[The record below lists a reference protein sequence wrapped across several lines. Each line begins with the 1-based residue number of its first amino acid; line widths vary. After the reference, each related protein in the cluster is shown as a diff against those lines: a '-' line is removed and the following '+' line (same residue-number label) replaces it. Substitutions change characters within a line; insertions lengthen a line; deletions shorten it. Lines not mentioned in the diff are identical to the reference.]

1 MDEISYVIP
10 CKNIHV
16 YKNSFIIIT
25 KSDELP
31 VYKKNIVGRSEFSN
45 NIQNI
50 SDLGHVQE
58 FLRLPL
64 SYAMLKYHQM
74 VSTNDIT

>member
-31 VYKKNIVGRSEFSN
+31 VYKKNIVGRSEFTN

-50 SDLGHVQE
+50 SDLGHVHS
-58 FLRLPL
+58 F
-64 SYAMLKYHQM
+64 
-74 VSTNDIT
+74 

>member
-31 VYKKNIVGRSEFSN
+31 VYKKNIVDRSEFSN

-50 SDLGHVQE
+50 SDLGHVQS
-58 FLRLPL
+58 F
-64 SYAMLKYHQM
+64 
-74 VSTNDIT
+74 

>member
-31 VYKKNIVGRSEFSN
+31 VYKKKHSWQI
-45 NIQNI
+45 
-50 SDLGHVQE
+50 
-58 FLRLPL
+58 
-64 SYAMLKYHQM
+64 
-74 VSTNDIT
+74 

>member
-10 CKNIHV
+10 CNNTHV

-31 VYKKNIVGRSEFSN
+31 VYKKNIVSRSEFSN

-50 SDLGHVQE
+50 SDLGHVQS
-58 FLRLPL
+58 F
-64 SYAMLKYHQM
+64 
-74 VSTNDIT
+74 

>member
-31 VYKKNIVGRSEFSN
+31 VYKKNIVSRSEFSN

-50 SDLGHVQE
+50 SDLGHVQS
-58 FLRLPL
+58 F
-64 SYAMLKYHQM
+64 
-74 VSTNDIT
+74 

>member
-16 YKNSFIIIT
+16 YKNSLIIIT

-50 SDLGHVQE
+50 SDLGHVQS
-58 FLRLPL
+58 F
-64 SYAMLKYHQM
+64 
-74 VSTNDIT
+74 

>member
-1 MDEISYVIP
+1 MDEISYVIQ

-50 SDLGHVQE
+50 SDLGHVQS
-58 FLRLPL
+58 F
-64 SYAMLKYHQM
+64 
-74 VSTNDIT
+74 

>member
-31 VYKKNIVGRSEFSN
+31 VYKKNIVGRSDFNN

-50 SDLGHVQE
+50 SDLSHVQS
-58 FLRLPL
+58 F
-64 SYAMLKYHQM
+64 
-74 VSTNDIT
+74 

>member
-1 MDEISYVIP
+1 MAEISYVIP

-16 YKNSFIIIT
+16 YKNSFLIVT

-31 VYKKNIVGRSEFSN
+31 VNKKNIVGRSEFNN

-50 SDLGHVQE
+50 SDLGHVQS
-58 FLRLPL
+58 F
-64 SYAMLKYHQM
+64 YGYHCHTQC
-74 VSTNDIT
+74 

>member
-16 YKNSFIIIT
+16 YKNSLLIVT
-25 KSDELP
+25 KSDELHVP
-31 VYKKNIVGRSEFSN
+31 VNKKNIVGRSEFSN

-50 SDLGHVQE
+50 SDLGHVQS
-58 FLRLPL
+58 F
-64 SYAMLKYHQM
+64 
-74 VSTNDIT
+74 

>member
-16 YKNSFIIIT
+16 YKNSFLIVT

-31 VYKKNIVGRSEFSN
+31 VNKKNIVGRSEFNN

-50 SDLGHVQE
+50 SDLGH
-58 FLRLPL
+58 FH
-64 SYAMLKYHQM
+64 SF
-74 VSTNDIT
+74 

>member
-10 CKNIHV
+10 CKNIHA

-50 SDLGHVQE
+50 SDLGHVQS
-58 FLRLPL
+58 F
-64 SYAMLKYHQM
+64 
-74 VSTNDIT
+74 

>member
-1 MDEISYVIP
+1 MDEISYVIQ

-16 YKNSFIIIT
+16 YKNSFLIVT

-31 VYKKNIVGRSEFSN
+31 VNKKNIVGRSEFSN

-50 SDLGHVQE
+50 SDLGHVQS
-58 FLRLPL
+58 F
-64 SYAMLKYHQM
+64 YGYHCHTQC
-74 VSTNDIT
+74 

>member
-10 CKNIHV
+10 CKNIYV

-50 SDLGHVQE
+50 SDLGHVQS
-58 FLRLPL
+58 F
-64 SYAMLKYHQM
+64 
-74 VSTNDIT
+74 

>member
-31 VYKKNIVGRSEFSN
+31 VYKKNIVGRSEFNN

-50 SDLGHVQE
+50 SDLGHVQS
-58 FLRLPL
+58 F
-64 SYAMLKYHQM
+64 
-74 VSTNDIT
+74 

>member
-50 SDLGHVQE
+50 SDLGHAQS
-58 FLRLPL
+58 F
-64 SYAMLKYHQM
+64 
-74 VSTNDIT
+74 

>member
-25 KSDELP
+25 KSDELS

-50 SDLGHVQE
+50 SDLGHVQS
-58 FLRLPL
+58 F
-64 SYAMLKYHQM
+64 
-74 VSTNDIT
+74 

>member
-1 MDEISYVIP
+1 MDKISYVIP

-50 SDLGHVQE
+50 SDLGHVQS
-58 FLRLPL
+58 F
-64 SYAMLKYHQM
+64 
-74 VSTNDIT
+74 

>member
-31 VYKKNIVGRSEFSN
+31 VYKKNIVGRSEFSI

-50 SDLGHVQE
+50 SDLGHVQS
-58 FLRLPL
+58 F
-64 SYAMLKYHQM
+64 
-74 VSTNDIT
+74 

>member
-1 MDEISYVIP
+1 MNEISYVIP

-50 SDLGHVQE
+50 SDLGHVQS
-58 FLRLPL
+58 F
-64 SYAMLKYHQM
+64 
-74 VSTNDIT
+74 

>member
-1 MDEISYVIP
+1 M
-10 CKNIHV
+10 
-16 YKNSFIIIT
+16 T

-50 SDLGHVQE
+50 SDLGHVQS
-58 FLRLPL
+58 F
-64 SYAMLKYHQM
+64 
-74 VSTNDIT
+74 

>member
-1 MDEISYVIP
+1 MAEISYVIP

-16 YKNSFIIIT
+16 YKNSFIIMT

-50 SDLGHVQE
+50 SDLGHVQS
-58 FLRLPL
+58 F
-64 SYAMLKYHQM
+64 
-74 VSTNDIT
+74 

>member
-16 YKNSFIIIT
+16 HKNSFIIIT

-50 SDLGHVQE
+50 SDLGHVQS
-58 FLRLPL
+58 F
-64 SYAMLKYHQM
+64 
-74 VSTNDIT
+74 